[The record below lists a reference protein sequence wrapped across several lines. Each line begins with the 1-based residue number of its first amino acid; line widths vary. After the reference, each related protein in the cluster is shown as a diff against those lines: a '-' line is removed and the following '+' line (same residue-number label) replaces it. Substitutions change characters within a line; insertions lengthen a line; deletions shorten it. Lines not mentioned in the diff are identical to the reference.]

1 MNAAWSFISF
11 PLFYMLPKLIISRY
25 FWVIATGNSFLWAL
39 VLTNVVARCVSARG
53 ALKSGIA
60 T

>member
-1 MNAAWSFISF
+1 
-11 PLFYMLPKLIISRY
+11 
-25 FWVIATGNSFLWAL
+25 LWAL

-53 ALKSGIA
+53 ALRSGIA